1 MFLSGR
7 EHSVEMLNTS
17 EAKHHLELLKGGGKG
32 QVPCLRIESEGQV
45 EWMYESD
52 EIINYLSRT

>member
-1 MFLSGR
+1 MFLGGR
-7 EHSVEMLNTS
+7 EHSVEMVNTS
-17 EAKHHLELLKGGGKG
+17 EAKHHLDLLQGGGKG

-52 EIINYLSRT
+52 EIINYLSST

>member
-1 MFLSGR
+1 MFLGGR
-7 EHSVEMLNTS
+7 EHSVEMVNTS
-17 EAKHHLELLKGGGKG
+17 EAKHHLDLLKGGGKG

-52 EIINYLSRT
+52 EIINYLSST